1 MPRLALTF
9 LLFTL
14 GVWSVILSAETCPS
28 LMHHRCMYTWSRDIC
43 ATSLCHL
50 RLPEERLGEAVL
62 VDVGRQD
69 VPVLLR
75 LVPENSGGRRE
86 LGQGCLQAHAGSS
99 FLAWLFHNV
108 SPCLDVGVSCRGEED
123 RGEEVKKLLNAWSP
137 RRSPLQAAETQVA
150 LSSEES
156 KMTRRS
162 LNHLYWAEGWEVERI
177 LYARDPQSGDR
188 KVDVVSFFACM
199 QL

>member
-1 MPRLALTF
+1 MPPPSVTCASPRNDAEKQSWWMSGVKIAMFFFVLYRKMVGADVC
-9 LLFTL
+9 L
-14 GVWSVILSAETCPS
+14 GKVACRR
-28 LMHHRCMYTWSRDIC
+28 M
-43 ATSLCHL
+43 
-50 RLPEERLGEAVL
+50 
-62 VDVGRQD
+62 Q
-69 VPVLLR
+69 VPR
-75 LVPENSGGRRE
+75 
-86 LGQGCLQAHAGSS
+86 

-137 RRSPLQAAETQVA
+137 RRSPLQADDQTQVE
-150 LSSEES
+150 LSSEET

-162 LNHLYWAEGWEVERI
+162 LNHSHWSEGWEVERI

>member
-1 MPRLALTF
+1 MPPPSVTCASPRNDSEKQSWWMS
-9 LLFTL
+9 
-14 GVWSVILSAETCPS
+14 GVKHCLYFFVLYRNKAGA
-28 LMHHRCMYTWSRDIC
+28 DV
-43 ATSLCHL
+43 
-50 RLPEERLGEAVL
+50 RLGKVACRRCE
-62 VDVGRQD
+62 
-69 VPVLLR
+69 VPR
-75 LVPENSGGRRE
+75 
-86 LGQGCLQAHAGSS
+86 

-137 RRSPLQAAETQVA
+137 RRSPLQVHETRVEVSA
-150 LSSEES
+150 GECR
-156 KMTRRS
+156 MTRRS
-162 LNHLYWAEGWEVERI
+162 LNHQFWAEGWAVERI